1 MSFDRQ
7 ETAVRV
13 RDLIKKQADRQIGIN
28 VPSPLVGRVTVLDV
42 NNLKAMVWFAGD
54 ENPVEVKLFSST
66 IPGTSE
72 AGYPQG
78 SSNGLQGYGSMV
90 VCQRLNGILYVT
102 HVLSGGQFSFDFSAM
117 NFNLIGTN
125 PYIESDGGFQ
135 YPIGSTVMSYLGVEL
150 GTLNTDEYGVFGPFT
165 RENDN
170 GMQNMWM
177 EIDIHTDS
185 GGSKSYRFQVL
196 PNDEFYTAI
205 DDSRAERW
213 FRILPVGETCD
224 QGQAIDWTLDIGMR
238 DTPYGTT
245 KYDLNR
251 DEIWFRLIPTF
262 EFSSAAFNVVIRS
275 PYLNQGRS
283 IDGYDKFIV
292 DVRSPSGFA
301 PYPKGYIGFHNAK
314 FMVSDYDDYKIRD
327 GFNRTVAAGSIGTN
341 PDFFDMPYTLSG
353 GSSSDYA
360 AIDGDVVA
368 VTLTSTNVSRR
379 FYPDASMTET
389 IKYDHDMRFQASVS
403 AVATGAAIQ
412 VETRLR
418 KTASD
423 TFYMFRAEFTTAGQV
438 NLALLKNVAGV
449 VTSLATASS
458 VTTYTAD
465 QIIYFRARLF
475 GSSLRMKAWPESG
488 SEINTWNVL
497 FGSDTAISSSGTF
510 EFSCIRLT
518 GNTNA
523 NALVKFYGYEN
534 NTDFQNNS
542 EDVKWHSGPW
552 RSSYLRAAAD
562 LQRTM
567 MVEGEF
573 IWDGSNIRWTGDIF
587 LGGIGR
593 SDEILRGARHN
604 ISMPEAATLIS
615 RFGGVAPDGVN
626 TVSAGI
632 PLETGDALYV
642 AIPPGEREKNLAHHL
657 FIVDE
662 SSIGVEF
669 TLPEFAVLIAKRAPV
684 LPQSAD
690 TFGAMPIRLGIGGF
704 LDKWHEVGS
713 GGGEPAFATGW
724 TNQGGSFS
732 TVAFRKIDPWRV
744 ELKGGADHTTTAAAP
759 NTIFTLPTG
768 YRPSTTR
775 RFMVSNNPATA
786 TTPTPRGLHITSAG
800 LVQVTN
806 YAGTIDTGAITF
818 DGIIFQTNG

>member
-1 MSFDRQ
+1 MGFDRQ

-28 VPSPLVGRVTVLDV
+28 VPAPLVGRVTVLDV

-54 ENPVEVKLFSST
+54 ENPIEVKLFSST

-78 SSNGLQGYGSMV
+78 NSNGLQGYGSMV

-117 NFNLIGTN
+117 NLNLIATN
-125 PYIESDGGFQ
+125 PYIEADGGFQ

-150 GTLNTDEYGVFGPFT
+150 GTLNTGEHGIFGPFT

-196 PNDEFYTAI
+196 PNDEFYTAT
-205 DDSRAERW
+205 DDSNINRW

-245 KYDLNR
+245 KYGLNR
-251 DEIWFRLIPTF
+251 DEVWFRLIPTF
-262 EFSSAAFNVVIRS
+262 DFSAAAFNVVIRS
-275 PYLNQGRS
+275 PYLNMGRS

-292 DVRSPSGFA
+292 DISSATPA
-301 PYPKGYIGFHNAK
+301 EHKGYLGFHNAK
-314 FMVSDYDDYKIRD
+314 FMIADYDDSKIRD
-327 GFNRTVAAGSIGTN
+327 NFQRTEAAGTIGLD

-353 GSSSDYA
+353 GSGSDYLV
-360 AIDGDVVA
+360 DGSAVA
-368 VTLTSTNVSRR
+368 VTLTSANVSRR
-379 FYPDASMTET
+379 FYPHSSMTET
-389 IKYDHDMRFQASVS
+389 VRYDHDMYFSASVS
-403 AVATGAAIQ
+403 AVATGAAYQ
-412 VETRLR
+412 VEARLR
-418 KTASD
+418 KTAND

-458 VTTYTAD
+458 VTTYTAGEV
-465 QIIYFRARLF
+465 INFRARLY
-475 GSSLRMKAWPESG
+475 GSSLRMKAWNSSG
-488 SEINTWNVL
+488 SQLNTWNVL
-497 FGSDTAISSSGTF
+497 FGSDTAITASGTF
-510 EFSCIRLT
+510 EFSCIRVT
-518 GNTNA
+518 GNTNT
-523 NALVKFYGYEN
+523 NPVVKFYSYEN
-534 NTDFQNNS
+534 NVDFQNNS

-552 RSSYLRAAAD
+552 RSGHLRMADD

-567 MVEGEF
+567 MIEGEF
-573 IWDGSNIRWTGDIF
+573 IWDGTNIRWTGDIF

-593 SDEILRGARHN
+593 SNEIMRGARHN
-604 ISMPEAATLIS
+604 ISMPESLTLIS
-615 RFGGVAPDGVN
+615 RFGGTSPAGVN
-626 TVSAGI
+626 TAAGGI

-642 AIPPGEREKNLAHHL
+642 AIPPGEREQNLAHHL

-662 SSIGVEF
+662 SSVGVEF
-669 TLPEFAVLIAKRAPV
+669 VLPEYAVLIAKRAPV
-684 LPQSAD
+684 LPQSTD
-690 TFGAMPIRLGIGGF
+690 TFGAIPIKLGTGDW

-713 GGGEPAFATGW
+713 GGGEPAFGTGW
-724 TNQGGSFS
+724 SNQGGSFA
-732 TVAFRKIDPWRV
+732 TVAFRKIDPFRV
-744 ELKGGADHTTTAAAP
+744 EMKGGADHSSTVTAP

-768 YRPSTTR
+768 YRPTTTR
-775 RFMVSNNPATA
+775 RFIVSNNPATGVA
-786 TTPTPRGLHITSAG
+786 TTARGLHITNAG

-806 YAGTIDTGAITF
+806 FAGTIDPGIITF